1 MSLFKGYIEVKNK
14 KSIKA
19 FANRKDF
26 DTLETASLYD
36 SYAGVL
42 ANDTVLIDV
51 DSKDQGNILLDIVD
65 DLGLKCQVRETDK
78 GFHFYFKNNDTFT
91 SCKTGTKLSIGL
103 SADIKVGSKAT
114 YGVLKNNGV
123 ERKIVY
129 DVYHDEGE
137 EYEPV
142 PNWLQAI
149 NSNIDIIGLSEGS
162 RNQTLFNYI
171 LTLQG
176 NGMSKEDIKKC
187 LGIINKYVLSEPLD
201 ESELETITRDEAFQK
216 EAFFNGG
223 NFLFDKFAQY
233 MKSNDNI
240 VKMNNQLYIYDNGV
254 YKGGNHYIES
264 KIIKH
269 IPRLNATK
277 RTEVLK
283 YLEILITDNIRQSD
297 ANLIAFANGIYD
309 IRTDELLPFNPNI
322 IITNKINWNFNPDAY
337 SELVDT
343 TLNKLS
349 CNDNSIRALLEE
361 AIGYSFFRRNELRKS
376 FFLKGGKHNGKSTFL
391 DMLQNLLG
399 DENVSNLDLNQLSDR
414 FSTSS
419 MMNTLAN
426 IGDDI
431 ADDYISNTAT
441 FKKIVSGDRIK
452 GERKGKD
459 EFFFNP
465 YCKLYLSANSL
476 PKMKDRTGAV
486 IDRLVII
493 PFNASFSR
501 NDADFNPYIKYQLR
515 EVECMEYMIKIG
527 ISGLKRVLLNQG
539 FTIPESVMNEVKEYE
554 LENDPLL
561 DFLND
566 FDESSL
572 VNEDTSAVYR
582 KYVEYCLCNG
592 LQALSKVEFVK
603 RVNRKFG
610 FKSVQKMI
618 KGVRV
623 KVWQKL

>member
-1 MSLFKGYIEVKNK
+1 MTLFKGYIEVKDK
-14 KSIKA
+14 KSVRA
-19 FANRKDF
+19 FANRKDY
-26 DTLETASLYD
+26 DTLETACSYD
-36 SYAGVL
+36 GYAGVL
-42 ANDTVLIDV
+42 ADDTVLIDI
-51 DSKDQGNILLDIVD
+51 DSKEQGNILFDIIEA
-65 DLGLKCQVRETDK
+65 LEIKCQIRETDK
-78 GFHFYFKNNDTFT
+78 GFHFYFKNNDLFT
-91 SCKTGTKLSIGL
+91 SCKTKAKLAIGL
-103 SADIKVGSKAT
+103 SADIKIGSKAT

-123 ERKIVY
+123 ERPIVY
-129 DVYHDEGE
+129 DILDGE
-137 EYEPV
+137 QYDVAPS
-142 PNWLQAI
+142 WLQVV
-149 NSNIDIIGLSEGS
+149 NSNIDIIGLSEGG

-176 NGMSKEDIKKC
+176 NGMSKEDVKQC
-187 LGIINKYVLSEPLD
+187 LGIINRYVLSEPLD
-201 ESELETITRDEAFQK
+201 ERELETITRDEAFQK
-216 EAFFNGG
+216 ELFFSGQ

-240 VKMNNQLYIYDNGV
+240 IKMNDQLYVYDNGV
-254 YKGGNHYIES
+254 YKGGNHYVES

-269 IPRLNATK
+269 IPRLNASK
-277 RTEVLK
+277 RTEVVK
-283 YLEILITDNIRQSD
+283 YLEILIDGNTKQSD
-297 ANLIAFANGIYD
+297 ASLIAFANGIYD
-309 IRTDELLPFNPNI
+309 LRNDSLTPFTPDVV
-322 IITNKINWNFNPDAY
+322 ITNKINWDYNPYAY
-337 SELVDT
+337 SELVDN
-343 TLNKLS
+343 TLNKLA
-349 CNDNSIRALLEE
+349 CHDKEIRMLLEE
-361 AIGYSFFRRNELRKS
+361 AVGYSFFRRNELRKS

-465 YCKLYLSANSL
+465 YCKLYLSANNL

-501 NDADFNPYIKYQLR
+501 NDPDFRPYIKYELR
-515 EVECMEYMIKIG
+515 EQECMEYLIKIG
-527 ISGLKRVLLNQG
+527 IEGLKRVLENQG
-539 FTIPESVMNEVKEYE
+539 FTVPDSVVNEVKEYE

-561 DFLND
+561 EFLND
-566 FDESSL
+566 YTEDDL
-572 VNEDTSAVYR
+572 LHEDTSVIYR
-582 KYVEYCLCNG
+582 KYHESCLCNG
-592 LQALSKVEFVK
+592 LQPLSKVEFVK
-603 RVNRKFG
+603 RVNRKYG

-618 KGVRV
+618 KGKRI
-623 KVWQKL
+623 KVWEKL